1 MKKITKQPFFKLFT
15 PKQKSRMPFWASL
28 LGLGLSAAVFGIT
41 RGKRRD
47 FALPFQNV
55 MKNFSEKTNFPS
67 LNVNVNDNAALTEFS
82 EELIESA
89 LNNNR

>member
-55 MKNFSEKTNFPS
+55 VKNFSEKTNFPS
-67 LNVNVNDNAALTEFS
+67 LNVNDNAALTEFS